1 MIDNTT
7 YGPVDQ
13 MTERVEYN
21 GYDPVVSAVRGRRRT
36 GFRSRSIT
44 NPYVL
49 DKYIAFSSDMA
60 PVCSVPEWCDAV
72 RPRSAPQV
80 CRAIKGESRF
90 ISDHKAEARGNSGA
104 GSQEKTAAHL
114 YSYLDGCLEDRA
126 PVRYTRCMRCPLN
139 NRRNYNLIVQS
150 MFHAI
155 NVYMNIPRPALGRM
169 KWSDMC
175 DTRLRLIP
183 TVLYE
188 TLTGSR
194 DVWRPQRL
202 YKNHAV

>member
-80 CRAIKGESRF
+80 CRRM
-90 ISDHKAEARGNSGA
+90 SGGPRA
-104 GSQEKTAAHL
+104 GA
-114 YSYLDGCLEDRA
+114 
-126 PVRYTRCMRCPLN
+126 V
-139 NRRNYNLIVQS
+139 
-150 MFHAI
+150 HALH
-155 NVYMNIPRPALGRM
+155 ALSVEQQ
-169 KWSDMC
+169 KK
-175 DTRLRLIP
+175 L
-183 TVLYE
+183 
-188 TLTGSR
+188 
-194 DVWRPQRL
+194 
-202 YKNHAV
+202 